1 MTDIFSWFLFQLMN
15 DPAARELASSLMG
28 GLGGGAP
35 GAPGAGP
42 NNQNPQP

>member
-1 MTDIFSWFLFQLMN
+1 MLMVQLMN

-35 GAPGAGP
+35 GTGP
-42 NNQNPQP
+42 NNDNAKP